1 MPAPSLPTLE
11 NLSPPPLSHL
21 MPHHIGVATQS
32 IESELPIFKALGFEI
47 EGEFIDQVQGIR
59 GLFIT
64 SKAMSPSHY
73 KFPYRLEL
81 LENLPQS
88 TRLDNYLKNHHKLY
102 HIAFVSHDIQSDAK
116 AILDARFT
124 QSTDFTRGGG
134 TGGKSPR
141 ARMLVPIIEASY
153 FSKLCFI
160 MLPNRLLI
168 ELVELNPHHLY
179 KKG

>member
-1 MPAPSLPTLE
+1 MPASLTPQSLK
-11 NLSPPPLSHL
+11 PLAHL
-21 MPHHIGVATQS
+21 IPHHIGVATQS

-47 EGEFIDQVQGIR
+47 EGEFVDQTQGIR
-59 GLFIT
+59 GVFIT
-64 SKAMSPSHY
+64 SKATHQGHSN
-73 KFPYRLEL
+73 YRLEL

-102 HIAFVSHDIQSDAK
+102 HIAFVSRDIQSDSQ

-124 QSTDFTRGGG
+124 QNTNFTRGGG
-134 TGGKSPR
+134 EENVKLSK
-141 ARMLVPIIEASY
+141 ARMLVPIIQASY

-168 ELVELNPHHLY
+168 ELVELKNSQ
-179 KKG
+179 